1 MDESIGNTSAM
12 STAKAMLGMVGQ
24 WFGDIHRILVAVC
37 FCTPAQLRNQK
48 ANCAC
53 SMSLL
58 PSLLIEKQ
66 EGGQVPELRK
76 FWTCQKNC
84 ISAQP

>member
-1 MDESIGNTSAM
+1 
-12 STAKAMLGMVGQ
+12 MV
-24 WFGDIHRILVAVC
+24 GDIHRILVQAVC

-58 PSLLIEKQ
+58 PSLLIEQAGRASTGTQ
-66 EGGQVPELRK
+66 EILDVVPEKLHQR
-76 FWTCQKNC
+76 T
-84 ISAQP
+84 A